1 MRLTTP
7 LKTVLAGSAALA
19 LLTACGG
26 GSDDTASSSSAATS
40 SSAAGSSSAEQS
52 SDAPDAEAAAFC
64 SDAEAAFSGLDSV
77 SASTDPTQLPAVLA
91 QASEELNAIEPPAA
105 IADSWNTLTGV
116 LAQAVQ
122 DVQGLDLTT
131 PEGQQ
136 AFTQAF
142 SVLETTGT
150 PAQEEVG
157 AYVDANCDLPT
168 GSAAPTS

>member
-7 LKTVLAGSAALA
+7 LKTVVAGSAALA

-26 GSDDTASSSSAATS
+26 GSDDSTASSPSSAASSSAADE
-40 SSAAGSSSAEQS
+40 G
-52 SDAPDAEAAAFC
+52 AEATDPAAAEFC
-64 SDAEAAFSGLDSV
+64 ADAEAAFSELDGV
-77 SASTDPTQLPAVLA
+77 TGTTDPSALPSIFA
-91 QASEELNAIEPPAA
+91 QASDQLSSIEPPAE
-105 IADSWNTLTGV
+105 IADSWGTLTDT

-136 AFTQAF
+136 AFTEAF
-142 SVLETTGT
+142 SGLEDTASA
-150 PAQEEVG
+150 AQEEVS

-168 GSAAPTS
+168 GSAPATS

>member
-26 GSDDTASSSSAATS
+26 GSDDTSSSSSAASTS
-40 SSAAGSSSAEQS
+40 SAGASSAEQS

-64 SDAEAAFSGLDSV
+64 SDAEAAFGELDGITET
-77 SASTDPTQLPAVLA
+77 TDPSSLPAIFA
-91 QASEELNAIEPPAA
+91 QASAELSAIEPPAE
-105 IADSWNTLTGV
+105 IADSWNTLTGA
-116 LAQAVQ
+116 LAQAV
-122 DVQGLDLTT
+122 DSVQGLDLTT

-142 SVLETTGT
+142 SVLETTGSA
-150 PAQEEVG
+150 AQEQVG